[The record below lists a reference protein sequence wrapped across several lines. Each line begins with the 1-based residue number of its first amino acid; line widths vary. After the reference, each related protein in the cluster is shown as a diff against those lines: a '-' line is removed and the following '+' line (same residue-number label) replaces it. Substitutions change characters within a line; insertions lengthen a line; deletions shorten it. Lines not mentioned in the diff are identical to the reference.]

1 MLRGAHLAIGCPVLS
16 KDRFPLASSK
26 AQPAHS
32 VHAPRAHALLP
43 QSSSK
48 ARRGRRAFKS
58 QGRNFT
64 SAACNRLRIDCK
76 V

>member
-32 VHAPRAHALLP
+32 VHAPRAHALHRAVSRLDVLKLP
-43 QSSSK
+43 SGSHASY
-48 ARRGRRAFKS
+48 
-58 QGRNFT
+58 
-64 SAACNRLRIDCK
+64 
-76 V
+76 